1 MNKDEAVKMIAGI
14 HLDTYN
20 QAKENNE
27 VLQNIRD
34 NFNESNDE
42 IKDNISDGIEKISH
56 KLDENF
62 KALDEEIKKGS
73 VEVSDFKK
81 SSDEHLLTVVDLV
94 NKKIS
99 ALEEKAVI
107 FEENEK
113 LLAKGLTDTLKE
125 VRSSKRKVFQIAK
138 DTEGLTSGLKILY
151 VGVAGMTALLVVG
164 FTLLY
169 GKNISCFNKLD
180 TLIKGKRDIVAYSNE
195 QSQNELNSFIEDGK
209 VYEWS
214 ELTITSL
221 NDLLEDMSA
230 MRDKFGDSVTFKYVT
245 NKSTEVTFL
254 GHDLDASKIKEVWD
268 TSLFHNVKKKVEK
281 VPVTCFAGEAVTLE
295 EGSIFITYIDMN

>member
-1 MNKDEAVKMIAGI
+1 MNKEEAVKMIAGI

-42 IKDNISDGIEKISH
+42 IKDNISDGIEKVSH

-73 VEVSDFKK
+73 VEVSNFKK

-125 VRSSKRKVFQIAK
+125 VRSTKRKVFQIAK
-138 DTEGLTSGLKILY
+138 DTESLSGGLKILY
-151 VGVAGMTALLVVG
+151 VGVAGVTAIIVVC
-164 FTLLY
+164 FALLY
-169 GKNISCFNKLD
+169 GSNISCFNKLD
-180 TLIKGKRDIVAYSNE
+180 TLIKGQRDVVSYSNDK
-195 QSQNELNSFIEDGK
+195 SQTEVNSFVENGN

-214 ELTITSL
+214 ELTITTF
-221 NDLLEDMSA
+221 NELLEDMA
-230 MRDKFGDSVTFKYVT
+230 CMKEKFGDSVRFKYVT
-245 NKSTEVTFL
+245 NNSIEMDFL
-254 GHDLDASKIKEVWD
+254 GHDLNSTRIREVWD
-268 TSLFHNVKKKVEK
+268 TNVKHNVKKKIER
-281 VPVTCFAGEAVTLE
+281 VPADCYTGDYITLKK
-295 EGSIFITYIDMN
+295 GDIFISYIDMN